1 MHRLSFFSLLF
12 ICIAV
17 LADGKAPDG
26 FVLIPK
32 NPAFS
37 FANAI
42 PLYQSLLFMKVNVIA
57 VNNKFI
63 SY

>member
-37 FANAI
+37 FARQHSPI
-42 PLYQSLLFMKVNVIA
+42 MGKEREG
-57 VNNKFI
+57 
-63 SY
+63 

>member
-42 PLYQSLLFMKVNVIA
+42 QERVPGRHSEQKAGEKSSIA
-57 VNNKFI
+57 
-63 SY
+63 SDY